1 MKIII
6 VDDHPLVREGLALY
20 LNMEEDIEVI
30 GVCANVS
37 EALSM
42 LKSEKPDLA
51 LIDLKLGKECGLDI
65 VKSAREWE
73 CSSKFIILT
82 SSTSYEDFLMTVKCN
97 VDGYILK
104 EALPEELLYAI
115 RLVSCGRRYYDP
127 KLMEYKLHY
136 NEHNFYEQL
145 TPREREVLY
154 EIGRGLSNQQIA
166 KKLFITESTV
176 KKHVGQIFAKLGLK
190 DRTQAALYAN
200 NIEPK
205 HIN

>member
-1 MKIII
+1 
-6 VDDHPLVREGLALY
+6 
-20 LNMEEDIEVI
+20 
-30 GVCANVS
+30 
-37 EALSM
+37 
-42 LKSEKPDLA
+42 
-51 LIDLKLGKECGLDI
+51 
-65 VKSAREWE
+65 
-73 CSSKFIILT
+73 
-82 SSTSYEDFLMTVKCN
+82 
-97 VDGYILK
+97 
-104 EALPEELLYAI
+104 
-115 RLVSCGRRYYDP
+115 
-127 KLMEYKLHY
+127 MEYKLHY